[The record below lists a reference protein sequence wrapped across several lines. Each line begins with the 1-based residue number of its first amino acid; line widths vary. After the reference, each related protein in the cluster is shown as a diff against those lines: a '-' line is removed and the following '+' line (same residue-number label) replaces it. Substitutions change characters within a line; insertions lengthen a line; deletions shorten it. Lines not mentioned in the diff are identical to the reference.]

1 MNVLLTGGAGYIGS
15 HTAVELLNRGCDIV
29 IADDYSNSSPVAV
42 ERLRQITG
50 RDFPAYHVDVTDRE
64 AVRRIFRGNKI
75 DCVIHFA
82 GKKAVGESVEI
93 PLSYYRTNLDAA
105 LTVLECMKEASVS
118 RFIFSSSATVYGSR
132 NPIPYRE
139 DMPRGECS
147 SPYGTTKAMIEKILE
162 DACHADPTLSAVLLR
177 YFNPIGAHPSGLIG
191 EDPQGIPNNLLPY
204 IAQVAVGRR
213 ERLMVFGDDYPTP
226 DGTCRR
232 DYLHVMD
239 LAAGHYRAA
248 CYTMD
253 HPGVTA
259 VNLGT
264 GTPYSVLE
272 VIEAFRKA
280 SGREVPYVIGPRR
293 AGDLPEYWA
302 DAAKA
307 KELFGWQAQY
317 TLQDMCRDTWA
328 WQSKNPQGYP
338 KA

>member
-64 AVRRIFRGNKI
+64 AVRRIFRENKI

-105 LTVLECMKEASVS
+105 LTVLECMKEAGVS
-118 RFIFSSSATVYGSR
+118 RFIFSSSATVYGSL

-177 YFNPIGAHPSGLIG
+177 YFNPIGAHESGLIG
-191 EDPQGIPNNLLPY
+191 EDPNGIPNNLVPY
-204 IAQVAVGRR
+204 IAQVAVGKL
-213 ERLMVFGDDYPTP
+213 EKLHVFGGDYPTP
-226 DGTCRR
+226 DGTGVR
-232 DYLHVMD
+232 DYIHVVD
-239 LAAGHYRAA
+239 LARGHVSALKKLEER
-248 CYTMD
+248 C
-253 HPGVTA
+253 GLFVC
-259 VNLGT
+259 NLGT
-264 GTPYSVLE
+264 GKGYSVLE
-272 VIEAFRKA
+272 VLRAYEKA
-280 SGREVPYVIGPRR
+280 CGKTLPYVVDPRSAMRTRSGQSGRWGGRR
-293 AGDLPEYWA
+293 ATASRRCAPPPGSGSP
-302 DAAKA
+302 
-307 KELFGWQAQY
+307 
-317 TLQDMCRDTWA
+317 
-328 WQSKNPQGYP
+328 
-338 KA
+338 

>member
-64 AVRRIFRGNKI
+64 AVRR
-75 DCVIHFA
+75 
-82 GKKAVGESVEI
+82 
-93 PLSYYRTNLDAA
+93 
-105 LTVLECMKEASVS
+105 
-118 RFIFSSSATVYGSR
+118 FIFSSSATVYGSL

-213 ERLMVFGDDYPTP
+213 KGSPSLAMITP
-226 DGTCRR
+226 PP
-232 DYLHVMD
+232 MAP
-239 LAAGHYRAA
+239 AAGIIS
-248 CYTMD
+248 M
-253 HPGVTA
+253 
-259 VNLGT
+259 
-264 GTPYSVLE
+264 
-272 VIEAFRKA
+272 
-280 SGREVPYVIGPRR
+280 
-293 AGDLPEYWA
+293 
-302 DAAKA
+302 
-307 KELFGWQAQY
+307 
-317 TLQDMCRDTWA
+317 
-328 WQSKNPQGYP
+328 
-338 KA
+338 

>member
-1 MNVLLTGGAGYIGS
+1 M
-15 HTAVELLNRGCDIV
+15 
-29 IADDYSNSSPVAV
+29 
-42 ERLRQITG
+42 
-50 RDFPAYHVDVTDRE
+50 
-64 AVRRIFRGNKI
+64 
-75 DCVIHFA
+75 
-82 GKKAVGESVEI
+82 GESVEI

-105 LTVLECMKEASVS
+105 LTVLECMKEAGVS
-118 RFIFSSSATVYGSR
+118 RFIFSSSATVYGSL

-239 LAAGHYRAA
+239 LAAGHHRAA
-248 CYTMD
+248 CYTME

-272 VIEAFRKA
+272 VIKAFRKA

-293 AGDLPEYWA
+293 AAICRNTGLMPPKQRSFSA
-302 DAAKA
+302 GRHSIHCRICAGIPGPGKA
-307 KELFGWQAQY
+307 KTRRA
-317 TLQDMCRDTWA
+317 T
-328 WQSKNPQGYP
+328 P
-338 KA
+338 KPKLAPSGRRRSALRRGAIPLG

>member
-15 HTAVELLNRGCDIV
+15 HTAVELLQQDCHIV

-42 ERLRQITG
+42 QRIRQITG
-50 RDFPAYHVDVTDRE
+50 RDFPAYRADVTDRE
-64 AVRRIFRGNKI
+64 AVRRIFRENEI

-82 GKKAVGESVEI
+82 GKKAVGESVQI

-105 LTVLECMKEASVS
+105 LTVLECMKEAGVS
-118 RFIFSSSATVYGSR
+118 RFIFSSSATVYGSL

-147 SPYGTTKAMIEKILE
+147 SPYGTTKAVIEKILE

-213 ERLMVFGDDYPTP
+213 EKLTVFGDDYPTP

-232 DYLHVMD
+232 IIF
-239 LAAGHYRAA
+239 
-248 CYTMD
+248 T
-253 HPGVTA
+253 
-259 VNLGT
+259 
-264 GTPYSVLE
+264 
-272 VIEAFRKA
+272 
-280 SGREVPYVIGPRR
+280 
-293 AGDLPEYWA
+293 
-302 DAAKA
+302 
-307 KELFGWQAQY
+307 
-317 TLQDMCRDTWA
+317 
-328 WQSKNPQGYP
+328 
-338 KA
+338 

>member
-64 AVRRIFRGNKI
+64 AVRRIFRENKI

-105 LTVLECMKEASVS
+105 LTVLECMKEAGVS
-118 RFIFSSSATVYGSR
+118 RFIFSSSATVYGSL

-204 IAQVAVGRR
+204 IAQVGAGK
-213 ERLMVFGDDYPTP
+213 LDHLNVFGNDYPTK
-226 DGTCRR
+226 DGTGVR
-232 DYLHVMD
+232 DYIHVVD
-239 LAAGHYRAA
+239 LAKGHIKAIEKA
-248 CYTMD
+248 MKSD
-253 HPGVTA
+253 GVNIY
-259 VNLGT
+259 NLGT
-264 GTPYSVLE
+264 GNGYSVLE
-272 VIEAFRKA
+272 IVHAFEKVN
-280 SGREVPYVIGPRR
+280 GIPIPYEIKPRR
-293 AGDLPEYWA
+293 DGDIAECYA
-302 DAAKA
+302 DPTKA
-307 KELFGWQAQY
+307 LNELGWKAE
-317 TLQDMCRDTWA
+317 LGIEEMCRSSWEFTRRFFG
-328 WQSKNPQGYP
+328 K
-338 KA
+338 

>member
-64 AVRRIFRGNKI
+64 AVRRIFRENKI

-105 LTVLECMKEASVS
+105 LTVLECMKEAGVS
-118 RFIFSSSATVYGSR
+118 RFIFSSSATVYGSL

-213 ERLMVFGDDYPTP
+213 ERLMVFGDDYPRWHLP
-226 DGTCRR
+226 PGLSPCDGPGCGAPPGGL
-232 DYLHVMD
+232 LH
-239 LAAGHYRAA
+239 H
-248 CYTMD
+248 
-253 HPGVTA
+253 
-259 VNLGT
+259 
-264 GTPYSVLE
+264 GTPWCHGGQLGHRYPVQCAGGHQSVPESQRPGGPLCHW
-272 VIEAFRKA
+272 
-280 SGREVPYVIGPRR
+280 SPPGGRS
-293 AGDLPEYWA
+293 AGIL
-302 DAAKA
+302 
-307 KELFGWQAQY
+307 G
-317 TLQDMCRDTWA
+317 
-328 WQSKNPQGYP
+328 
-338 KA
+338 